1 MTEVIIT
8 ERKDLW
14 LGAEKKLADARL
26 EVTLRLKSSA
36 NYVLHWGF
44 SRRCPGTWQLPPERI
59 WPAQTRAF
67 SGQAAQ
73 TSFTAENGEQ
83 RIMLR
88 LDEKSPTPFLVFDLF
103 CPETRHWENNGGK
116 DFYLPLPEFKS
127 DAPSPAQIL
136 DQEIKNSEVLHRQV
150 LPLDSAEELAVTVT
164 RDGSD
169 FQVVLLTDAAGPLL
183 LHWGVTDRARSQW
196 RQPAPEIRP
205 PGTTV
210 FDATAA
216 HTPFEDFQQL
226 RRLKLIF
233 READAPAG
241 ISFVLHQ
248 PATKQWLK
256 HRAQNIFVPV
266 APRQPAA
273 GELSALAGQI
283 VEGEMGQHGWTLMH
297 RFTLCH
303 ELIDQVRDSRDGWAT
318 LFVWLRFS
326 AIRQLD
332 WQRNFNT
339 KPKELSHSQDRLT
352 LKLASLWRQ
361 QPGNRDLIRL
371 ALAGVGRGGDGQRIR
386 DEILQIMHRHHLKEV
401 GGTWME
407 QWHQKLHNNTTPDD
421 IVICEAYLA
430 FLYNNGDLNRYYE
443 TLAAGGVTKER
454 LAHFDRPITNQPEWH
469 PHLRDALLHDFGNY
483 LKLLKSVHSATD
495 LETAA
500 NSAGHLLDGAARDS
514 LNFVRDQFRN
524 PAASV
529 TDITAGIGAV
539 RKNVAARLE
548 HEGDAGSVRELLC
561 LDLALE
567 DILRVVIERSIHS
580 GFSGEQLFEL
590 IHRVFENLRLF
601 SDNAELAQCHREW
614 QRLPQQN
621 RFSPD
626 WALHAKA
633 ALDRLGRAIAN
644 GIDRSYQELQPKAE
658 QLGQAFHADEWA
670 VKLFSEEV
678 VRGQPAF
685 VLSLLIR
692 HLDPILR
699 KSAKLGD
706 WQIISPSAACGQIEA
721 VESLREIQGRRFE
734 QPTIIVAEKVYGDEE
749 PPEGVRAV
757 ITPSSVD
764 LVSHVAVRARN
775 ASLLFATCYDRPS
788 FDRLRGMK
796 DKIIELKVNA
806 AGDVLFAESLGSA
819 PKTSV
824 VQTAAPTLKN
834 IARAKPTLQPIRLK
848 DFAKGAVGGKSFH
861 LKTLAEKLPDWIR
874 TPRSIALPFGVFDAV
889 LADKANE
896 TIATTYTE
904 LVTQIQGKQP
914 NTRTALSSP
923 SPPSKERA
931 GVRRPTVSSSDPLT
945 PTLSPLRRGEG
956 EEFVGQTPALP
967 GSKVEALL
975 TEIRQCILELELPEN
990 LRGEIQRVMQAEG
1003 LPAPADWNVAATR
1016 IKQVWASQWNDRA
1029 YFSRQARGF
1038 PHDAVQMA
1046 VLIQEVV
1053 EAEYAFVLHTV
1064 NPING
1069 NRDELYAEIVR
1080 GLGDTLVGN
1089 YPGRAMSFVYAK
1101 AARRATVLAYPGKSI
1116 GLFGGGLIFRSDSNA
1131 EDLAGYAGA
1140 GLYDSVLLHP
1150 PREETLDY
1158 TGDKLVWDEN
1168 FRAEF
1173 AGKIAE
1179 LASAVENAFGGP
1191 QDIEGAFVGGKF
1203 FVVQSRPQVGL

>member
-1 MTEVIIT
+1 MTETILT
-8 ERKDLW
+8 DKKDLW
-14 LGAEKKLADARL
+14 LGVEKTHAVAGL

-36 NYVLHWGF
+36 NYVLHWGVA
-44 SRRCPGTWQLPPERI
+44 RRCPGTWQLPPEHI
-59 WPAQTRAF
+59 WPARTRAF

-73 TSFTAENGEQ
+73 TSFTTEGGEQ
-83 RIMLR
+83 RITLR
-88 LDEKSPTPFLVFDLF
+88 LDEGTPAAFLVFDLF
-103 CPETRHWENNGGK
+103 CPETSRWENNGGK
-116 DFYLPLPEFKS
+116 DFYLPLPEFKA
-127 DAPSPAQIL
+127 DAPAPAQIL
-136 DQEIKNSEVLHRQV
+136 DREIKNSEVLHRQIV
-150 LPLDSAEELAVTVT
+150 PLDSAEELAVAVT
-164 RDGSD
+164 REGSG
-169 FQVVLLTDAAGPLL
+169 FQAVLLTDAAGPLV
-183 LHWGVTDRARSQW
+183 LHWGVTDRARSPW
-196 RQPAPEIRP
+196 RQPVPEICP
-205 PGTTV
+205 AGTTV

-226 RRLKLIF
+226 RRLKFIF
-233 READAPAG
+233 HEASAPAG
-241 ISFVLHQ
+241 LSFVLHQ

-273 GELSALAGQI
+273 GDLSALAGQI
-283 VEGEMGQHGWTLMH
+283 VEGEMGHHGWTLMH

-303 ELIDQVRDSRDGWAT
+303 ELIEQVRDARDGWVT

-326 AIRQLD
+326 AVRQLT

-339 KPKELSHSQDRLT
+339 KPKELAHAQDRLT

-371 ALAGVGRGGDGQRIR
+371 CLMGVGRGGDGQRIR
-386 DEILQIMHRHHLKEV
+386 DEILQIMHRHHIKEV

-430 FLYNNGDLNRYYE
+430 FLYNHGDLSRYFE
-443 TLAAGGVTKER
+443 TLTAGGVTKER
-454 LAHFDRPITNQPEWH
+454 LANFDRPITNQPEWH

-483 LKLLKSVHSATD
+483 LRLLKSVHSATD

-500 NSAGHLLDGAARDS
+500 NSAGHLLDGGARDA
-514 LNFVRDQFRN
+514 LNFIRHQFRN
-524 PAASV
+524 PGTSV
-529 TDITAGIGAV
+529 TDLVASISAA
-539 RKNVAARLE
+539 RKNVVARLE
-548 HEGDAGSVRELLC
+548 HEADAGSARELLC

-567 DILRVVIERSIHS
+567 EVLRVVIERSIHS

-590 IHRVFENLRLF
+590 IERVLENVRLLA
-601 SDNAELAQCHREW
+601 DNAELAQCHREW
-614 QRLPQQN
+614 QRLPPQN

-626 WALHAKA
+626 WSLHAKA
-633 ALDRLGRAIAN
+633 ALDRLGRALAD
-644 GIDRSYQELQPKAE
+644 GIDRSYQELQPMAE
-658 QLGQAFHADEWA
+658 QLGQAFNADEWA

-699 KSAKLGD
+699 KRAKLGD
-706 WQIISPSAACGQIEA
+706 WQIISPSAATGQIEV
-721 VESLREIQGRRFE
+721 VESLREIQGKKFA
-734 QPTIIVAEKVYGDEE
+734 QPTLIVAEKVHGDEE

-775 ASLLFATCYDRPS
+775 ANLLFATCYDRAS
-788 FDRLRGMK
+788 FDRLRAMK
-796 DKIIELKVNA
+796 GKLIELKVNA
-806 AGDVLFAESLGSA
+806 AGDVLIAESLGAAQKSSA
-819 PKTSV
+819 A
-824 VQTAAPTLKN
+824 QTPTAPAKK
-834 IARAKPTLQPIRLK
+834 IPRAKPTLQPLRLK
-848 DFAKGAVGGKSFH
+848 EFARGAVGGKSFH

-874 TPRSIALPFGVFDAV
+874 TPRSLALPFGVFDAV
-889 LADKANE
+889 LAAKENAAS
-896 TIATTYTE
+896 TARYRQ
-904 LVTQIQGKQP
+904 LVGGIQKDPVAQ
-914 NTRTALSSP
+914 LV
-923 SPPSKERA
+923 E
-931 GVRRPTVSSSDPLT
+931 VR
-945 PTLSPLRRGEG
+945 
-956 EEFVGQTPALP
+956 
-967 GSKVEALL
+967 K
-975 TEIRQCILELELPEN
+975 CILDLKLPET
-990 LRGEIQRVMQAEG
+990 LRADLQRIMQGEG
-1003 LPAPADWNVAATR
+1003 LPVPADWQLAANR
-1016 IKQVWASQWNDRA
+1016 INQVWSSQWNDRA

-1080 GLGDTLVGN
+1080 GLGETLVGN
-1089 YPGRAMSFVYAK
+1089 YPGRAMSFLYAK
-1101 AARRATVLAYPGKSI
+1101 KTQSAAVLAYPGKSV

-1140 GLYDSVLLHP
+1140 GLYDSVLLQP

-1158 TGDKLVWDEN
+1158 TGDKLVWDDA
-1168 FRAEF
+1168 FRTDF
-1173 AGKIAE
+1173 AGKIAA
-1179 LASAVENAFGGP
+1179 LSGAVEQAFDGP
-1191 QDIEGAFVGGKF
+1191 QDIEGAFAAGKF
-1203 FVVQSRPQVGL
+1203 FVVQSRPQVGLT

>member
-8 ERKDLW
+8 DRKDLW
-14 LGAEKKLADARL
+14 LGAEKKRGDAGL

-36 NYVLHWGF
+36 HFVLHWGF
-44 SRRCPGTWQLPPERI
+44 ARRFPGTWQLPPEQI

-67 SGQAAQ
+67 NGQAVQ
-73 TSFTAENGEQ
+73 TSFTAGNGEQ
-83 RIMLR
+83 RITLR
-88 LDEKSPTPFLVFDLF
+88 LAENSPAPFLVFDLY
-103 CPETRHWENNGGK
+103 CPETRRWENNGGK
-116 DFYLPLPEFKS
+116 DFYFPLPEFKS
-127 DAPSPAQIL
+127 DAPSTAQIL
-136 DQEIKNSEVLHRQV
+136 EGEIQNLEILHRQV
-150 LPLDSAEELAVTVT
+150 LSLDSAAELALAVT
-164 RDGSD
+164 RDGND
-169 FQVVLLTDAAGPLL
+169 YQVLLLTDADGPLV
-183 LHWGVTDRARSQW
+183 LHWGVAERARSQW
-196 RQPAPEIRP
+196 RQPAPEICP

-216 HTPFEDFQQL
+216 HTPFEDSGQL
-226 RRLKLIF
+226 RRLKFIF
-233 READAPAG
+233 REAGAPPG

-256 HRAQNIFVPV
+256 HRAQNIFVPI
-266 APRQPAA
+266 AARQPAS
-273 GELSALAGQI
+273 GELSALASQI

-297 RFTLCH
+297 RFTLCL
-303 ELIDQVRDSRDGWAT
+303 ELIDQVRDSREGWVT

-352 LKLASLWRQ
+352 LKLASLWRH

-371 ALAGVGRGGDGQRIR
+371 ALTGVGRGGDGQRIR

-454 LAHFDRPITNQPEWH
+454 LAHFDRPITKEPEWH

-483 LKLLKSVHSATD
+483 LNLLKSVHSATD

-514 LNFVRDQFRN
+514 LNFVRHQFRN
-524 PAASV
+524 PAASI
-529 TDITAGIGAV
+529 TDITAGISAV
-539 RKNVAARLE
+539 RKNGVARLE
-548 HEGDAGSVRELLC
+548 HEGDAGSARELLC

-567 DILRVVIERSIHS
+567 DVLRVVIERSIHS

-590 IHRVFENLRLF
+590 VHRVLENLRLL

-626 WALHAKA
+626 WSLHAKA

-685 VLSLLIR
+685 VLSLLVR

-706 WQIISPSAACGQIEA
+706 WQIISPSAACGQIET
-721 VESLREIQGRRFE
+721 VESLREIQGHRFE
-734 QPTIIVAEKVYGDEE
+734 QPTLIVAEKVFGDEE

-775 ASLLFATCYDRPS
+775 ASLLFATCYDRAS

-796 DKIIELKVNA
+796 GKIVELKVNT

-819 PKTSV
+819 PKTSA
-824 VQTAAPTLKN
+824 VQIAATPLKN

-848 DFAKGAVGGKSFH
+848 EFAQGAVGGKSFH

-874 TPRSIALPFGVFDAV
+874 TPRSMALPFGVFDAV
-889 LADKANE
+889 LADKVNAKFAANYAKSVE
-896 TIATTYTE
+896 EIQAGLGAPASRRRVATSGSE
-904 LVTQIQGKQP
+904 KL
-914 NTRTALSSP
+914 
-923 SPPSKERA
+923 A
-931 GVRRPTVSSSDPLT
+931 G
-945 PTLSPLRRGEG
+945 G
-956 EEFVGQTPALP
+956 TPALP
-967 GSKVEALL
+967 GPKVEALL
-975 TEIRQCILELELPEN
+975 TEIRQSILELELPEN
-990 LRGEIQRVMQAEG
+990 LRAELQRVMQAEG
-1003 LPAPADWNVAATR
+1003 LPAPGDWNTAATR

-1069 NRDELYAEIVR
+1069 QRDELYAEIVR
-1080 GLGDTLVGN
+1080 GLGETLVGN

-1101 AARRATVLAYPGKSI
+1101 AARHATVLAYPGKSI

-1140 GLYDSVLLHP
+1140 GLYDSVLLQP
-1150 PREETLDY
+1150 AREETLDY
-1158 TGDKLVWDEN
+1158 TGDKLVWDEI

-1179 LASAVENAFGGP
+1179 LAKAVENAFGGA

-1203 FVVQSRPQVGL
+1203 FVVQSRPQVGLS